1 MRRDR
6 ALHAAESPPRALR
19 HHLAGTP
26 LVLARMDEPEANQ
39 SIRLLRD
46 EARDLGVALR
56 VVAVEEREHDG
67 PVDTGRAGAARAD
80 EQGGF
85 SITVHLS
92 GTYLLGVRVSGFAE
106 FRTA

>member
-1 MRRDR
+1 
-6 ALHAAESPPRALR
+6 
-19 HHLAGTP
+19 
-26 LVLARMDEPEANQ
+26 MDEPEANQ

-85 SITVHLS
+85 SITVPRS
-92 GTYLLGVRVSGFAE
+92 GPYLLGVRVPGFAD
-106 FRTA
+106 FRTAVTVSLPNGQLLDLTTGSAAMN